1 MRSVE
6 KLNFVNLNINFIG
19 LLPKLVVEI
28 ILVIIGLSILFIS
41 VFILNIE
48 MVDIIPSLLALAVAA
63 FLN

>member
-1 MRSVE
+1 MRLIE
-6 KLNFVNLNINFIG
+6 KLNFVNLNISFIG

-48 MVDIIPSLLALAVAA
+48 MVDIIPSLALVGAA
-63 FLN
+63 FF